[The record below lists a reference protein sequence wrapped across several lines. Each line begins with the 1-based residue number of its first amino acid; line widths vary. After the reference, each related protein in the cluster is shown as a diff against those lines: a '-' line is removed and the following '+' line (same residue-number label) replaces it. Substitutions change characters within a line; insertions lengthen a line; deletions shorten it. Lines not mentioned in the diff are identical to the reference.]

1 MSRSAASTARS
12 RAFLACV
19 SALLSLGQLFAL
31 GHLLLV
37 QHTVCAQHGDVHHST
52 DASGEKASAPAPVA
66 GITSGDQ
73 ASIEDHDH
81 CDGWVRL
88 DEMTPVV
95 HLLPAATP
103 AEQHP
108 VDSAVFAAA
117 ATASIDL
124 LALAPKLPPPLS

>member
-1 MSRSAASTARS
+1 MSRS

-37 QHTVCAQHGDVHHST
+37 KHTVCAQHGDVHHST
-52 DASGEKASAPAPVA
+52 DVSSEKAGARAPLA

-95 HLLPAATP
+95 HHLPAATS
-103 AEQHP
+103 AELHA
-108 VDSAVFAAA
+108 VDSAVGAAA
-117 ATASIDL
+117 ANTSIDL